1 MDGWMDIDCN
11 GGGGGGLGSCR
22 LLLLPQQQQQQ
33 HPISR
38 VANLTDT
45 REKSVLAS
53 FHGNPTGLT
62 EHFQQGREIIGSQ
75 SQIEFHQ
82 RKMKKKKKRKDP

>member
-1 MDGWMDIDCN
+1 MDIDCN
-11 GGGGGGLGSCR
+11 GGGGGLGSCR
-22 LLLLPQQQQQQ
+22 LLLLLQQQQ

-62 EHFQQGREIIGSQ
+62 GHFQQGREIIGSQ